1 MMADGRSGGPDR
13 WFDPWLVPQGGALGG
28 LADDLQAL
36 LAAKEK
42 RTRARKPD
50 DQRRFTATV
59 RAVTANLA
67 ANLLHPSK
75 SCELAVPLANLMSP
89 GVARYGNPLVP
100 VKTLKAT
107 VMAMR
112 DAGLLIVTPGYR
124 GKTTTIRESEGMAS
138 EFASRGVLDADI
150 AWDGAEGEELIIL
163 TRKRQEELEEG
174 TSPRVFS
181 ERIGYADTPDTH
193 AMRRQVQ
200 ELNVWVARLDIAFE
214 DDAQLPQI
222 DISQRRS
229 RRHFSLL
236 PGDRTPRF
244 DLGGR
249 LFGAFWHTLSRD
261 RRRASLRLQG
271 EPIAEVDFNALF
283 VRLAYGQLGAQ
294 LPSQLQADPYAIK
307 GFPREHRAGL
317 KKALNALLF
326 ADGELK
332 RLPPDIIQDLPSG
345 WSIRRLRDAI
355 LQSHPVLHQV
365 IGSRVGF
372 GLMFTESV
380 ILMAAM
386 ARMRDAG
393 LCALPLHDAVLV
405 PRSQAEEARL
415 MLMAVGGEVSG
426 LELPVSVK
434 A

>member
-1 MMADGRSGGPDR
+1 MVDGRSGGPDR
-13 WFDPWLVPQGGALGG
+13 WFDMWLVPKGGALSG
-28 LADDLQAL
+28 LAGDLQTL
-36 LAAKEK
+36 LEAEEK
-42 RTRARKPD
+42 RARARKPD
-50 DQRRFTATV
+50 DQARFTATV
-59 RAVTANLA
+59 KALTANLA

-75 SCELAVPLANLMSP
+75 SAELAVPLAKARML
-89 GVARYGNPLVP
+89 GAARYGNPMVP

-112 DAGLLIVTPGYR
+112 DAGLLIVTPGFR
-124 GKTTTIRESEGMAS
+124 GKTTTIRASEGLAS
-138 EFASRGVLDADI
+138 EFASRGVLDADVG
-150 AWDGAEGEELIIL
+150 WDGAEGEELIIL
-163 TRKRQEELEEG
+163 TRKRHEEIEEG

-181 ERIGYADTPDTH
+181 ERIGYADTPATH
-193 AMRRQVQ
+193 AMRRQMQ
-200 ELNVWVARLDIAFE
+200 ELNAWVARLDIAFE
-214 DDAQLPQI
+214 DDGLLPQI

-236 PGDRTPRF
+236 PGDHTPRF

-249 LFGAFWHTLSRD
+249 LFGAFWHTLSRE

-294 LPSQLQADPYAIK
+294 LPAHLHADPYAIE
-307 GFPREHRAGL
+307 GFPKQHRAGL

-345 WSIRRLRDAI
+345 WSIRRLREAI
-355 LQSHPVLHQV
+355 LQAHPVLHQV
-365 IGSRVGF
+365 IGSRIGF

-415 MLMAVGGEVSG
+415 ILMAVGGKVSG
-426 LELPVSVK
+426 IELLVSVK
-434 A
+434 V